1 MQSVLN
7 LKSAPLNNRRIKE
20 QKRERCTLQEFI
32 QSEVSI
38 HSRNLKQPDLLQDRR
53 ARNIAFHLTL
63 QKGKKTTKRN
73 HYLYFN
79 NSGGRRQFNTC
90 VDTKIINK

>member
-1 MQSVLN
+1 MQSVLD
-7 LKSAPLNNRRIKE
+7 LKSEPSNNRRIKE
-20 QKRERCTLQEFI
+20 RKKGALHPSARNFI

-53 ARNIAFHLTL
+53 ARNIAFHF
-63 QKGKKTTKRN
+63 KRY

-79 NSGGRRQFNTC
+79 NSGGRRRFNTC

>member
-7 LKSAPLNNRRIKE
+7 LKSEPSNNRRIKE
-20 QKRERCTLQEFI
+20 RKKGALHPSARNSI

-53 ARNIAFHLTL
+53 AHNIAFHFTL
-63 QKGKKTTKRN
+63 QKR
-73 HYLYFN
+73 
-79 NSGGRRQFNTC
+79 
-90 VDTKIINK
+90 

>member
-7 LKSAPLNNRRIKE
+7 LKSAPSNNKRIKE
-20 QKRERCTLQEFI
+20 RKKGALHPSARNFI

-38 HSRNLKQPDLLQDRR
+38 YSINLKQLDLLQDRR

-63 QKGKKTTKRN
+63 QK
-73 HYLYFN
+73 
-79 NSGGRRQFNTC
+79 RQTRKYAIVTFIS
-90 VDTKIINK
+90 IILVGDGDSTPVLIQKL